1 MVSPPAV
8 DCTARR
14 SCLLFVVS
22 ACERCSMPNSRH
34 SVSFEGV
41 SQAVH
46 QLETGKVRA
55 VSDACHS
62 LDRYLKANQEN
73 LRAFFTEFY
82 LRLCQK
88 IFGLGGNS
96 LLGEVAFSRR
106 DCDALL
112 HFLDPKSLFFRAMVD
127 VDTEHLNH
135 YQLPVRMLSAH
146 AQSMML
152 SPEGVL
158 HSCCSCC
165 NRIRCVEHVRMHIHC
180 RCVRV
185 CACFDA

>member
-1 MVSPPAV
+1 M
-8 DCTARR
+8 
-14 SCLLFVVS
+14 
-22 ACERCSMPNSRH
+22 
-34 SVSFEGV
+34 SFEGV
-41 SQAVH
+41 SQAIN

-55 VSDACHS
+55 VADACHN

-112 HFLDPKSLFFRAMVD
+112 TFLDPQSLFFRAMVD

-152 SPEGVL
+152 SQEGAQNA
-158 HSCCSCC
+158 CCSLKPEQ
-165 NRIRCVEHVRMHIHC
+165 IREAVPAPL
-180 RCVRV
+180 RCAPV
-185 CACFDA
+185 CIYVYAEMYLNVVQGSRSSASGLILQRP